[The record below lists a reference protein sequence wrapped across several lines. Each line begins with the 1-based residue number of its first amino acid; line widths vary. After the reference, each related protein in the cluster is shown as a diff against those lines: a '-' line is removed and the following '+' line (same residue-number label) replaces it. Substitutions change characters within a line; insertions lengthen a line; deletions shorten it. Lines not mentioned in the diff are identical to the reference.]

1 MANGVSTI
9 RYERYTLE
17 NLPLINRLKT
27 DQLKIKPSVCIERAR
42 YVTDYL
48 KNKADPAESMELR
61 YAGAVNYFLSKKE
74 ACFYD
79 DNLLAG
85 TTTSKPFGAPVYP
98 ELTGLTIW
106 PELDTIGTTRQKNP
120 LALSAKE
127 ADELN
132 FDIYPYWMDKSIL
145 EHARKKYRNPE
156 SMRLMEKIVF
166 FIASKAGTIS
176 HTIPNYRVALEK
188 GVEYIISEAQAHEAT
203 IRTRT
208 SLSPEEKQSMEFYRA
223 VQIAMKGIIAY
234 AGNLSKKAAKLAG
247 KTTDPFRKKNFQTM
261 AAVCDRVPAKPAR
274 SFREAV
280 NSLWI
285 IQIAIHAENINMA
298 MSPGR
303 LDQVLYPYYR
313 NDIAQ
318 GIITDKDALEI
329 LACLWL
335 KLNDNTNLVPE
346 MAEQL
351 FGGAGTVPA
360 VTVGGIDE
368 NGNDAVNE
376 LTYLM
381 LRVTELLKTRDPS
394 MNARYHYEINGDLY
408 RDRVAEVIVNTRAV
422 PAFHND
428 VADIKTLMNQGI
440 TPEHARDYAIIGC
453 VEPGIPGRSYDASSS
468 VILNLV
474 SAMEVTLYNG
484 RRPITGDDLM
494 TVETGDPSTFKSFEE
509 FWEAFKK
516 QLSWITGK
524 AIELNEY
531 LGQSHQ
537 ELLPTPLLS
546 SFFDGPTQNGKDL
559 IFGGALYNSS
569 GATHVGFADTV
580 DSLNAIEQAVFID
593 KKCTFA
599 ELIEALKADFT
610 GYEKLHA
617 YLVNKT
623 PKYGTD
629 NPIAK
634 KNSQNVIRFLYELYQ
649 AHTNYRGGKYK
660 PAYWTMTNHAGQGK
674 LSGSLPNGRR
684 AKQVFASGITP
695 VSQAAADLASCLTA
709 VGSLDGNCIP
719 MGEALNLKYPSIGSE
734 EDLRKFSQA
743 VVAYFKSGGL
753 HVQFNIM
760 SYEMLLDARN
770 NPDKYPELLV
780 RVSGYSAYFKDLND
794 YMKEEIIR
802 RTEYDIGSGKANPLP
817 DLDGKF
823 LEEEKSKNLVTDHL
837 PDGLF
842 PKNSPIT
849 ETFRKLL
856 DSITSES
863 ADEFLDLL
871 LTGMAVAFKLN
882 LFKLR
887 KNIENFTGRYLFTS
901 KEGEVTEAVIFK
913 DGKMEVLKKPIDD
926 TDITVTFRDNKTLMD
941 FLLSPKPDL
950 LDAMLH
956 QDITLN
962 GNLNYIYKFAF
973 MAQRLRLIL
982 TGQAWQT

>member
-1 MANGVSTI
+1 
-9 RYERYTLE
+9 
-17 NLPLINRLKT
+17 
-27 DQLKIKPSVCIERAR
+27 
-42 YVTDYL
+42 
-48 KNKADPAESMELR
+48 
-61 YAGAVNYFLSKKE
+61 
-74 ACFYD
+74 
-79 DNLLAG
+79 
-85 TTTSKPFGAPVYP
+85 
-98 ELTGLTIW
+98 
-106 PELDTIGTTRQKNP
+106 
-120 LALSAKE
+120 
-127 ADELN
+127 
-132 FDIYPYWMDKSIL
+132 
-145 EHARKKYRNPE
+145 
-156 SMRLMEKIVF
+156 
-166 FIASKAGTIS
+166 
-176 HTIPNYRVALEK
+176 
-188 GVEYIISEAQAHEAT
+188 
-203 IRTRT
+203 
-208 SLSPEEKQSMEFYRA
+208 
-223 VQIAMKGIIAY
+223 
-234 AGNLSKKAAKLAG
+234 
-247 KTTDPFRKKNFQTM
+247 
-261 AAVCDRVPAKPAR
+261 
-274 SFREAV
+274 
-280 NSLWI
+280 
-285 IQIAIHAENINMA
+285 
-298 MSPGR
+298 
-303 LDQVLYPYYR
+303 
-313 NDIAQ
+313 
-318 GIITDKDALEI
+318 
-329 LACLWL
+329 
-335 KLNDNTNLVPE
+335 
-346 MAEQL
+346 
-351 FGGAGTVPA
+351 
-360 VTVGGIDE
+360 
-368 NGNDAVNE
+368 
-376 LTYLM
+376 
-381 LRVTELLKTRDPS
+381 
-394 MNARYHYEINGDLY
+394 
-408 RDRVAEVIVNTRAV
+408 
-422 PAFHND
+422 
-428 VADIKTLMNQGI
+428 
-440 TPEHARDYAIIGC
+440 
-453 VEPGIPGRSYDASSS
+453 
-468 VILNLV
+468 
-474 SAMEVTLYNG
+474 
-484 RRPITGDDLM
+484 
-494 TVETGDPSTFKSFEE
+494 
-509 FWEAFKK
+509 
-516 QLSWITGK
+516 
-524 AIELNEY
+524 
-531 LGQSHQ
+531 
-537 ELLPTPLLS
+537 
-546 SFFDGPTQNGKDL
+546 
-559 IFGGALYNSS
+559 
-569 GATHVGFADTV
+569 
-580 DSLNAIEQAVFID
+580 
-593 KKCTFA
+593 
-599 ELIEALKADFT
+599 
-610 GYEKLHA
+610 
-617 YLVNKT
+617 
-623 PKYGTD
+623 
-629 NPIAK
+629 
-634 KNSQNVIRFLYELYQ
+634 
-649 AHTNYRGGKYK
+649 
-660 PAYWTMTNHAGQGK
+660 MTNHAGQGK